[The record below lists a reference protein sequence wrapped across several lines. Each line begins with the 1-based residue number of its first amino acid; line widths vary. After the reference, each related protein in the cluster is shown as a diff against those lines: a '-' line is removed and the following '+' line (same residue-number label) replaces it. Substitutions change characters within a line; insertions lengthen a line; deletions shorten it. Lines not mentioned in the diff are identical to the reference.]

1 MRLSLSSLVQT
12 VGVLGL
18 LVAVTGVAGVPGG
31 VLPSAQ
37 AESVVSR
44 LNSQLRKQQELFLP
58 DRLLLGQEAR
68 FVMRAQPGA
77 QVTLYLSPTNE
88 GVVVGEGSQGVRL
101 RVGADFTTLTG
112 VTPANGV
119 LVLSTT
125 LPGDQELAGKTLYID
140 GVSCDS
146 NQPATCQSLVVK
158 EASGRMAASNGLEMR
173 SPETR
178 VSGGATPMVLPM
190 MPGMDAR
197 SVQAMQQIGRTLN
210 AKTEEERARL
220 DDGRIDR
227 NRLYD
232 RNPLVTRPG
241 VIQGTP

>member
-12 VGVLGL
+12 LGVLGL
-18 LVAVTGVAGVPGG
+18 LAAVTGVAGG
-31 VLPSAQ
+31 VLPTAR

-58 DRLLLGQEAR
+58 DRLLLGHEAR

-125 LPGDQELAGKTLYID
+125 LPGDQELVGKTLYVD
-140 GVSCDS
+140 ALSCDT

-178 VSGGATPMVLPM
+178 TTGGATPMVLPM

-197 SVQAMQQIGRTLN
+197 TVQAMQQLGRTMN
-210 AKTEEERARL
+210 AKTDEERARL

-241 VIQGTP
+241 VIQSTP